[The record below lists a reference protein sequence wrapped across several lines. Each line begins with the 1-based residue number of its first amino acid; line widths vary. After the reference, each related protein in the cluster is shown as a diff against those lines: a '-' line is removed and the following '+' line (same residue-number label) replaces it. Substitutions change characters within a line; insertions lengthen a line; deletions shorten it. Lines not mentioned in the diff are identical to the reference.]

1 MTTLIPLQSGETPP
15 IPKMNP
21 LRVKERV
28 MASTLKEIA
37 DAEGTEVLNTPPYYP
52 ILPLGSKK
60 NNPGNLEVYGNWA
73 GIVGSYADQRR
84 EEGKSP
90 FAKFS
95 HPVMGLR
102 ALAKDFRTKIKR
114 HKGDIEKI
122 FKQYAPESENKTQ
135 SYINFVQSK
144 VGKKKITEE
153 DLESV
158 IHAVIKFENTRED
171 RDYYLNNPQWI
182 QEGIELSEI
191 NMPHDLIAIED
202 ARDAY
207 IKFKKEQGRP
217 IKKPRIKSR

>member
-1 MTTLIPLQSGETPP
+1 M
-15 IPKMNP
+15 
-21 LRVKERV
+21 
-28 MASTLKEIA
+28 
-37 DAEGTEVLNTPPYYP
+37 
-52 ILPLGSKK
+52 
-60 NNPGNLEVYGNWA
+60 
-73 GIVGSYADQRR
+73 
-84 EEGKSP
+84 
-90 FAKFS
+90 
-95 HPVMGLR
+95 
-102 ALAKDFRTKIKR
+102 
-114 HKGDIEKI
+114 
-122 FKQYAPESENKTQ
+122 
-135 SYINFVQSK
+135 QSK